1 MKKLVLM
8 IALAA
13 STAATAQTPRVL
25 YDNDVETYA
34 KVFEIQDKG
43 AFAAADKE
51 IKNISNDILMGYVL
65 HQRYMSPYYA
75 TRFSEARDWLKK
87 YSDLPVANDIYNLGL
102 RKGAKKDLKKPKR
115 ESSPTSYFPN
125 DNAKL
130 YQMIQYGYG
139 HLGKAAAQ
147 DVKTLLRRFNRAIRK
162 TDTKSARNAME
173 HPSAKRFIARADY
186 LRMEAFLAF
195 AFFLN
200 DDDDDAILWAA
211 EPSEELDF
219 YIANWVLGLVHW
231 RQKNYEK
238 SRDHFRRVATEKY
251 LPADNISAGAYWAWR
266 ANERI
271 EDKDARADGEELLD
285 IAASYPKT
293 FYGILA
299 QKTLNKKFNINWDE
313 PRFTL
318 ENAREIISWSGG
330 VRALAL
336 LQLDKKQLAAN
347 ELKHLL
353 ATVSDA
359 GDGLVNAVLAV
370 AEIANM
376 PFLSI
381 NVANYIKEYSE
392 ANRFAAPAYP
402 ILDIDPDDGWK
413 IDPALINAVIRQE
426 SRFNPRAKSY
436 VGARGLLQIMPS
448 TASFIAKDSSL
459 RKKKRDKL
467 YDAATNL
474 NIGQMYIDYLLNLPE
489 IDGNLFKFLLAYNAG
504 PGNLKRQLAKTD
516 GGENDPLF
524 FVESV
529 RFKETRIYIKRVMAN
544 LWIYKNRLY
553 QKDEFLEEIERGEWP
568 VYTSD
573 THNFKRLTSDEMH
586 ELEQYLDKKSGEE
599 AEAEEGPDELSQA
612 GIAARPE
619 NPRE

>member
-1 MKKLVLM
+1 MALS
-8 IALAA
+8 ASLAA
-13 STAATAQTPRVL
+13 YAQTPRVL
-25 YDNDVETYA
+25 YEPDVEAYTA
-34 KVFEIQDKG
+34 IFDIQEKG
-43 AFAAADKE
+43 KFATADKE
-51 IKNISNDILMGYVL
+51 IKKISNDVLMGYVL
-65 HQRYMSPYYA
+65 HQRYMSPHYV
-75 TRFSEARDWLKK
+75 TKFSEARDWLKK

-102 RKGAKKDLKKPKR
+102 RKGAKKDLRKPKR

-130 YQMIQYGYG
+130 YQMIQNGYR

-162 TDTKSARNAME
+162 TDTKSARSVME
-173 HPSAKRFIARADY
+173 HPSAKRFIARPDY

-195 AFFLN
+195 AFFLSN
-200 DDDDDAILWAA
+200 DDDAAMLWAA
-211 EPSEELDF
+211 EPAEELDF
-219 YIANWVLGLVHW
+219 YLANWTLGLVHW
-231 RQKNYEK
+231 RTKNYEK
-238 SRDHFRRVATEKY
+238 SRDYFRRVAIAKY

-271 EDKDARADGEELLD
+271 EDKDMQADAEELLD

-299 QKTLNKKFNINWDE
+299 QKTFNKKFNINWDE

-318 ENAREIISWSGG
+318 ENAREIISWAGG

-336 LQLDKKQLAAN
+336 LQLDKKQLASN
-347 ELKHLL
+347 ELKYLL
-353 ATVSDA
+353 ATISDA

-392 ANRFAAPAYP
+392 ADRFAAPAYP
-402 ILDIDPDDGWK
+402 ILDIDPDDGWT

-426 SRFNPRAKSY
+426 SRFNPKAKSY
-436 VGARGLLQIMPS
+436 VGARGLLQLMPA

-459 RKKKRDKL
+459 RKKKRDRL

-504 PGNLKRQLAKTD
+504 PGNLRRQLEKTA
-516 GGENDPLF
+516 GGGDDPLF
-524 FVESV
+524 FIESV
-529 RFKETRIYIKRVMAN
+529 SLKESRIYIKRVMAN
-544 LWIYKNRLY
+544 LWIYKHRLY

-586 ELEQYLDKKSGEE
+586 ELEQYLDKKTEEE
-599 AEAEEGPDELSQA
+599 AEAEEGPDENGDIS
-612 GIAARPE
+612 AATDE
-619 NPRE
+619 MQTEDALE